1 VRIQSD
7 AAINRRRLRRGG
19 PCAEG
24 WRKDGLDYSVAG
36 GAVAADGSM
45 EPRIPAAAWV
55 DGGAG
60 GWVNRRA
67 AEVLGSIAD
76 SQLGSLLRSL
86 KIVR

>member
-1 VRIQSD
+1 VERSHLSLNSAFASYGLDVQFVRIQSD

-45 EPRIPAAAWV
+45 EPRIPAAACE
-55 DGGAG
+55 G
-60 GWVNRRA
+60 
-67 AEVLGSIAD
+67 
-76 SQLGSLLRSL
+76 
-86 KIVR
+86 